1 MRFMRAL
8 SVVILAVGLVAMACG
23 SDDDDGTATPA
34 SQSGT
39 DIGPTPVAVTERAE
53 PDGDPTSAGE
63 AVTRFGSDLFLQL
76 RSLTP
81 DDNVSLSPTGL
92 VTALA
97 MVEPGATG
105 TARDQLRQALAIDD
119 PDSFHRSLNALEQS
133 LESRPP
139 TDLGDVEGD
148 SGEIDVRM
156 ANAAYL
162 QDGYRFEPAYL
173 DTIGTHYGPV
183 LSTVDF
189 APDPDA
195 VARRINQWVAEQT
208 NDRIT
213 ELIPD
218 GVLDPATVLAL
229 INTLYLNASWLE
241 PFDADRTADS
251 TPFTRPDGTMVEV
264 AMMEGAGNTSARGDG
279 WVGATKR
286 LNGELSLQVILPD
299 DGRFDDIAGS
309 LDQVFAEYESG
320 QGDGGPLA
328 VPRFETRS
336 KVRPADA
343 LKAMG
348 VTDIFEPGNLRGMA
362 DDPRLFVDKVL
373 HEVYLAVD
381 EDGIEAAAATAVLVA
396 LTAAP
401 AEPVAVRLDRP
412 FLYRIVDERTG
423 ATLFIGQIMDPTA

>member
-1 MRFMRAL
+1 MSAL
-8 SVVILAVGLVAMACG
+8 SVVVLTVGLLAMACG
-23 SDDDDGTATPA
+23 SADDGGDTATPTG
-34 SQSGT
+34 QSGT
-39 DIGPTPVAVTERAE
+39 DIGPTPVAVTDRAE

-63 AVTRFGSDLFLQL
+63 AVTRFGSDLFLEL

-81 DDNVSLSPTGL
+81 NENVSLSPTGL
-92 VTALA
+92 ATALA

-105 TARDQLRQALAIDD
+105 SARDQLRQALAIDD
-119 PDSFHRSLNALEQS
+119 PESFHRSMNALEQS

-162 QDGYRFEPAYL
+162 QDGYRFELAYL

-218 GVLDPATVLAL
+218 GVIDPATVLAL
-229 INTLYLNASWLE
+229 INTMYMKASWLE
-241 PFDADRTADS
+241 PFDVDRTADS
-251 TPFTRPDGTMVEV
+251 TPFTRLDGTTVEV
-264 AMMEGAGNTSARGDG
+264 AMMEGTGDSSARGDG

-299 DGRFDDIAGS
+299 DGRFDGIAGS
-309 LDQVFAEYESG
+309 LDQVFADYENM

-328 VPRFETRS
+328 VPRFETRT
-336 KVRPADA
+336 KVRPSDA
-343 LKAMG
+343 LKALG
-348 VTDIFEPGNLRGMA
+348 VTDIFEPGNLRAMA

-423 ATLFIGQIMDPTA
+423 ATLFIGQIMDPAA